1 MIFARKSGNSNEG
14 FMMMSESNCE
24 SEVIGD
30 CKGNI
35 LVMDD
40 EQPIRMLADEMLC
53 RIGFKVEVASNG
65 EEAVALYRRERE
77 SGKPFDAVI
86 LDINIVGGM
95 GGRETIKM
103 LKEIEPGV
111 KAIVSSGSRDS
122 VLMTDF
128 RRFGFSA
135 VLPKPY
141 GIEELTDT
149 LRKVI
154 S

>member
-1 MIFARKSGNSNEG
+1 MTKSHDENETTNE
-14 FMMMSESNCE
+14 F
-24 SEVIGD
+24 
-30 CKGNI
+30 KGSV

-40 EQPIRMLADEMLC
+40 EQPIRMIAGEMLY
-53 RIGFKVEVASNG
+53 RIGFRVEVASTG

-86 LDINIVGGM
+86 LDINIIGGM
-95 GGRETIKM
+95 GGKETIKM
-103 LKEIEPGV
+103 LREIEPNV

-128 RRFGFSA
+128 RRYGFSA

-154 S
+154 LYKAAILPGNIKAVDHG